1 MPSKKKKSRLPDDGL
16 VRLRDLVGPGRPIP
30 IGRSTWWAGIKSGKF
45 PRPVRLGKRLVAWRV
60 FDIRELIGRGWR

>member
-1 MPSKKKKSRLPDDGL
+1 MPSSDEPRLPEIGL
-16 VRLRDLVGPGRPIP
+16 VRLRDFVGPGRPIP

-60 FDIRELIGRGWR
+60 SDIRELIDR